1 MHRDNDSSRCK
12 RMILQHDILFQ
23 ARVNH
28 VATATYSARR
38 RRTRILFSIAI
49 RFVGTQILFFFSELC
64 VLGNTRRARF
74 GFNTR
79 APSRLSLILRNVRY
93 SRSQSGSVWH
103 AYSCV
108 NRNDSS
114 LSWLAVTTALAAIIL
129 SSRVNHILTHSASKI
144 ACKQGRNK
152 NYV

>member
-1 MHRDNDSSRCK
+1 MSR
-12 RMILQHDILFQ
+12 Q
-23 ARVNH
+23 
-28 VATATYSARR
+28 YSARKR
-38 RRTRILFSIAI
+38 RLVSCSLSDLWAL
-49 RFVGTQILFFFSELC
+49 RFFFVFLFF

-79 APSRLSLILRNVRY
+79 VSPSRLSLILQNVRD
-93 SRSQSGSVWH
+93 SRPQSGSVWH

-144 ACKQGRNK
+144 ACKQERNR
-152 NYV
+152 NYAYIMPTITLIFTEILCNSV